1 MHVQEGYDDNYYC
14 MWNRSVHTC
23 MSILNR
29 NHYHNSVLASP
40 LGNSLT
46 PLSRTLYCVVLVR
59 GREETGSEDEG
70 SLHWAACQLQIK
82 LMVTEQNVCERMFHE
97 VNLHDSYS
105 S

>member
-1 MHVQEGYDDNYYC
+1 M
-14 MWNRSVHTC
+14 HTC
-23 MSILNR
+23 MSILNI

-59 GREETGSEDEG
+59 GREETGS
-70 SLHWAACQLQIK
+70 LHWAACQLQIK

-97 VNLHDSYS
+97 VNLRT
-105 S
+105 